1 MIQEELT
8 KLADEA
14 EDEEDGEGDAD
25 AEKDVKQAAQE
36 VETWVA
42 KSWPWDLSNNIYER
56 PQNQWVCCKG
66 GCNLFVGVNHVY
78 F

>member
-1 MIQEELT
+1 MDLTAQKSSIKLMIQEELT

-36 VETWVA
+36 VET
-42 KSWPWDLSNNIYER
+42 
-56 PQNQWVCCKG
+56 
-66 GCNLFVGVNHVY
+66 
-78 F
+78 